1 MLKKLL
7 VAVVIFLQIQ
17 ISFAQL
23 NMSLLGQ
30 YDYPGSRGD
39 VSDIWGYVDEFG
51 NEYAIVGNETGV
63 SIVDVTNPSSL
74 VEVFYTPGAN
84 TIWRDMKTWNDK
96 AYITNEGNNGLMIID
111 LAPLPGSTALTV
123 TNYAGSSYPFTTA
136 HNLYID
142 ENGYCYI
149 FGANNGV
156 GGAIILNLNL
166 PTTDPN
172 FEAGRYNQYYLHDG
186 VVRGDTLWGS
196 AINDGFLVVVNVAN
210 KSVPVS
216 MATKNTP
223 SNFTHNAWF
232 SDDNQQIYTTDE
244 KSNAFLGAYD
254 ISDINNITE
263 LGRIQSSP
271 GMNVIPHNVHYY
283 NDYIITS
290 YYRDGVTVHDV
301 CDPTNMVL
309 VGHYD
314 TSPAYSGDGF
324 NGCWGVYPW
333 LPSGNIIASDIE
345 NGLFVLDIDYI
356 RAQKIEG
363 IVTDTIT
370 SNPINGVQ
378 VNIVSTSATANTNVI
393 GGYKIGIAATGT
405 YDVTFSKAG
414 YETKTITGITLNS
427 ITCDPTIL
435 NVELMPLVPFTF
447 VVNVINANTLAPVPN
462 AQVRVQNAGYDNSV
476 TTNASGTFT
485 FNSFT
490 EAVYTITAG
499 KWGFVTNCDENV
511 TVNGANANYTIAITP
526 GYYDDFSFNFNW
538 AVTGTAS
545 AGIWER
551 GEPVGT
557 ILGSDES
564 NPNLDVATDCNDLA
578 FVTGNG
584 GGNVGDDDVDGGET
598 ILTSPVFDLT
608 SLANPYVNYYRWFV
622 NGGGSGSPNDQLVV
636 KLNNG
641 TTTAT
646 IETVTAATAG
656 SSSWIGKS
664 IRVAD
669 FITPTNNM
677 RLSVTVNDTPLG
689 HISEGGFDKFEITDG
704 LVSVNELN
712 EINSVNIFPNPFNE
726 VIYIQ
731 LSQHI
736 NANAIQI
743 QIVDIAGRLVDKF
756 NFNNETTIQLTNNYN
771 KGIYFVNIYD
781 NGLLIE
787 SQKIVKY

>member
-1 MLKKLL
+1 MFKKLL

-96 AYITNEGNNGLMIID
+96 AYITNEGGNGLMIID

-123 TNYAGSSYPFTTA
+123 TNYTGSTYPFTTA

-149 FGANNGV
+149 FGADNGV

-166 PTTDPN
+166 ATTHPN

-232 SDDNQQIYTTDE
+232 SDDNQRIYTTDE

-363 IVTDTIT
+363 TVTDTIT

-462 AQVRVQNAGYDNSV
+462 AQVRVQNAGYNNAV

-545 AGIWER
+545 AGTWER

-598 ILTSPVFDLT
+598 VLTSPVFDLT

-677 RLSVTVNDTPLG
+677 RLSVTVNDAPLG

-731 LSQHI
+731 LSQHV